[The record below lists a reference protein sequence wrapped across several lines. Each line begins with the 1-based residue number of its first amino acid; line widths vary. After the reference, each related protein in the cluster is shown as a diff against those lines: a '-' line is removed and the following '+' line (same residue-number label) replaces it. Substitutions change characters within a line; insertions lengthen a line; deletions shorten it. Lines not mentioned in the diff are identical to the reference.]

1 MKINVYK
8 KAAEDIIVNPELI
21 HDTANKM
28 RMVQPNKKPMIRRYA
43 IVSCLAA
50 VIMGALL
57 LPGIEPIPPN
67 LPSNQEGGVATPNY
81 GTNQGKATVPGQDRV
96 LPQITK
102 NYAPFQATE
111 YNGVKVPAPDIPF
124 AKAEGPNIYQSYE
137 ELKQKSNTI
146 ILCTISDIGIYRN
159 KTEQY
164 HPKASFGTYIYTVKI
179 DKILSGNMQEA
190 EGSLVPIAETAWANP
205 EFGENGNEIIDWN
218 FTPYSARTEEVKS
231 LEKGKQY
238 VIFLSEKDN
247 TEVYRLSW
255 DGFGVFPIDYINEEA
270 SKNSLSEL
278 QQQYEYVEEASHAPM
293 ENNLLYRLCSLYVK
307 EDFLSSE
314 RSRL

>member
-1 MKINVYK
+1 MKINLYK
-8 KAAEDIIVNPELI
+8 KAAKDIVVNPELI

-28 RMVQPNKKPMIRRYA
+28 RMVQQNKKTMIKRYA

-50 VIMGALL
+50 VIMGTLL
-57 LPGIEPIPPN
+57 LPGIESITPN
-67 LPSNQEGGVATPNY
+67 IPSNPEGGLATPNN
-81 GTNQGKATVPGQDRV
+81 GTNQGKATVPDQDIV

-111 YNGVKVPAPDIPF
+111 YNSVKVPAPNIPF
-124 AKAEGPNIYQSYE
+124 AKAEGPNISLSYE

-159 KTEQY
+159 KAEQY
-164 HPKASFGTYIYTVKI
+164 HPKASFGTYIYTVEI

-190 EGSLVPIAETAWANP
+190 EGSLIPIAETAWANP
-205 EFGENGNEIIDWN
+205 ELGENGNEIIDWN
-218 FTPYSARTEEVKS
+218 FYPYSARPNDVKS

-238 VIFLSEKDN
+238 VMFLSQKDD

-255 DGFGVFPIDYINEEA
+255 DGFGIFPIDYINEEV
-270 SKNSLSEL
+270 SRNSLIEL
-278 QQQYEYVEEASHAPM
+278 QKQYKYVEEVSRAPM
-293 ENNLLYRLCSLYVK
+293 ENNLLYRLCTLYVK
-307 EDFLSSE
+307 EEFL
-314 RSRL
+314 